1 MAVRTAYRIRQSG
14 TKRLSRKQIGALEVL
29 AGAGITDHQISHDV
43 FRFDKTL
50 RNARLQS
57 QRGRSDVAARSR
69 NALGAGKRFTLTA
82 VGAVSRDAG
91 DEFRHAVGPML
102 VEVTAVERVPRALFL
117 KTVVCAQIHHHG
129 IRVKL
134 GGQCSGSAMRQCQDD
149 HVMAVEH
156 FRRGVLDHEV
166 RQLRN
171 VRHMLA
177 KLVPHRRMS
186 GDAGHFEIRVCR
198 EYAQRL
204 TTRVSSRA
212 GHGYRVFG
220 HVTSLFLDSLK
231 HIQHTLY
238 ALHCIIMQF
247 NRVG

>member
-1 MAVRTAYRIRQSG
+1 MLR
-14 TKRLSRKQIGALEVL
+14 KRHE
-29 AGAGITDHQISHDV
+29 
-43 FRFDKTL
+43 
-50 RNARLQS
+50 
-57 QRGRSDVAARSR
+57 
-69 NALGAGKRFTLTA
+69 
-82 VGAVSRDAG
+82 
-91 DEFRHAVGPML
+91 
-102 VEVTAVERVPRALFL
+102 
-117 KTVVCAQIHHHG
+117 
-129 IRVKL
+129 
-134 GGQCSGSAMRQCQDD
+134 AMQDD

>member
-1 MAVRTAYRIRQSG
+1 
-14 TKRLSRKQIGALEVL
+14 
-29 AGAGITDHQISHDV
+29 
-43 FRFDKTL
+43 
-50 RNARLQS
+50 
-57 QRGRSDVAARSR
+57 
-69 NALGAGKRFTLTA
+69 
-82 VGAVSRDAG
+82 
-91 DEFRHAVGPML
+91 
-102 VEVTAVERVPRALFL
+102 
-117 KTVVCAQIHHHG
+117 
-129 IRVKL
+129 
-134 GGQCSGSAMRQCQDD
+134 
-149 HVMAVEH
+149 
-156 FRRGVLDHEV
+156 
-166 RQLRN
+166 
-171 VRHMLA
+171 MLA